1 MIRHIYTLQRI
12 SEELKIL
19 TGCTLEEC
27 FTQEKDTCIMVFS
40 GEKKEYYLQFSADT
54 KLSSVFLR
62 KNFRRAKKNTVNL
75 FPDVTGEVLQDI
87 SVPPND
93 RIIRFQFSL
102 TEMTGILFGGAQSN
116 LFAVSGEG
124 IIFDALKDASEH
136 KGKEL
141 VIPAGNLKSFDDFS
155 VEAKIIDVISKN
167 DLLLG
172 KDYGRE
178 LCTGENIIPDKKKGE
193 FSADQL
199 DRIKENCRKFR
210 KYCLDSGKAYIL
222 ENKSRKRIMSLIPL
236 QHYPEIIR
244 EEDSVSDAVYRR
256 VVDIIV
262 RDEFE
267 KLYSKLEKD
276 VSRKLDKLHNSISQV
291 KSEKKTK
298 QRADRNRLYAEL
310 LMAQRN
316 PRQKGMNEIK
326 LSAWD
331 GTEVTIPLDEKKT
344 LLENAEK
351 YFDKARSADERI
363 RINRKRLPELQL
375 QLAKTEKAAK
385 ELENTENLSDLRE
398 LENKIKLI
406 TGKRMQIQQDESEGR
421 FRVFELGAGYVLYVG
436 KNARNNDELT
446 MKFAKPHD
454 IWLHARGA
462 GGSHAVLRSDKKQQ
476 KPPKEILQKAAM
488 ITAYY
493 SQARN
498 SKYAPVAYTEKKY
511 VRKPKGAN
519 PGTVTIAREEVIMV
533 NPGLPE

>member
-12 SEELKIL
+12 SDELNIL

-27 FTQEKDTCIMVFS
+27 FTQEKDTCIMAFS
-40 GEKKEYYLQFSADT
+40 GNGKEYYLQFSADT

-62 KNFRRAKKNTVNL
+62 KNFRRAKKNTANL
-75 FPDVTGEVLQDI
+75 FPDVTGEVLQRI

-93 RIIRFQFSL
+93 RIIRFKFSL

-136 KGKEL
+136 RGKEL
-141 VIPAGNLKSFDDFS
+141 VIPAGNLKSFDEFPVD
-155 VEAKIIDVISKN
+155 AKIVDVISKN

-172 KDYGRE
+172 KEYGRE
-178 LCTGENIIPDKKKGE
+178 LCARENIIPGKKKSE
-193 FSADQL
+193 FTTDELEQ
-199 DRIKENCRKFR
+199 IKEKCRDFKEH
-210 KYCLDSGKAYIL
+210 CLNSGKAYIL
-222 ENKSRKRIMSLIPL
+222 ESKSRKRIMSLIPL
-236 QHYPEIIR
+236 QQYPKTVR

-256 VVDIIV
+256 VVDIIIH
-262 RDEFE
+262 DEFE
-267 KLYSKLEKD
+267 KLFSKLAND
-276 VSRKLDKLHNSISQV
+276 VNRRLDKLRNSISQV

-298 QRADRNRLYAEL
+298 HLARRNRLYAEL
-310 LMAQRN
+310 LMAQKD
-316 PRQKGMNEIK
+316 PRQKGLSEIK
-326 LSAWD
+326 LNAWD
-331 GTEVTIPLDEKKT
+331 GTEVSIPLDEKKS

-351 YFDKARSADERI
+351 FFDKARSADERI
-363 RINRKRLPELQL
+363 KINRKRLPELQL

-385 ELENTENLSDLRE
+385 ELENTEHIRDLRE
-398 LENKIKLI
+398 LENKIRQV

-421 FRVFELGAGYVLYVG
+421 FRVFELGSGYVLYVG

-454 IWLHARGA
+454 TWLHARGA

-476 KPPKEILQKAAM
+476 KPPKDVLQKAAK
-488 ITAYY
+488 IAAYY

-519 PGTVTIAREEVIMV
+519 PGTVTIAREDVIMV